1 MALDNP
7 DGFDRTGMSIPLKF
21 SMSGDATTWTTN
33 NPVGVNGFE
42 VGSAWWALMN
52 EYAYW
57 SWNGSVSDTVNWTG
71 SGIVGMANGAPL
83 LPRFVFTFTAPDLAI
98 DQLAT
103 FCVDSCSIPNQVPPG
118 KYDWLFENPVPNFG
132 GPICMTIKKQPNV
145 NAEFSNCPSVELSS
159 QFHVPFSYDLNATDV
174 EGNLPLVFGMISGPG
189 EVNSGTGL
197 WEFDATCDDVGSH
210 DVVVGVKDTEHSD
223 FVECAFTINVLNAT
237 PTISGDCGA
246 TETIGTGG
254 SKTFDFDAADQNT
267 GDVLVFSLG
276 TAPVGFLGTAI
287 IDPVTGIV
295 TVTPDGACPVGTYTF
310 TAIVTDCNGAT
321 ASCDFFVNVI
331 SEVPFEIV
339 IEKIH
344 GQLQGHHAYVDVTVE
359 AGSEIILGFDFL
371 IGYDN
376 SVLAFVGAIPGA
388 IFDIPG
394 ANEWEYFTYRY
405 NYNGNCGNG
414 CPSGLLRVVG
424 MAEYNDGPHNPTVMV
439 LPGGTVLFTLDFL
452 VSADYNVGGMF
463 APVNFFWMDCGDNA
477 VAFNYR
483 SDPPLAVTTGLSLGV
498 FWYNGN
504 PYIEVTNPLYGF
516 PTYFGA
522 QEDCFDNPLPD
533 KPVPVPFVY
542 FYGGG
547 VDIIP
552 PDEIDARGDVN
563 LNGVANEIAD
573 AVVFT
578 NYFIYGPAAFTVS
591 YEGQK
596 AATEINGD
604 GIALTVADLVY
615 LIRVIV
621 GDALPLPKENPN
633 IVLNA
638 VADGHSVMLSS
649 EVGAAYFVLA
659 GDVSVTLG
667 SGAAGMELATGMID
681 DNTVALVYSFGKGMT
696 ASGHV
701 INTTGE
707 LISVEA
713 ADYNGI
719 AYKTEILP
727 ANFSLKNYPN
737 PFNPATT
744 IEMSLPVA
752 ADWSIDVYNVLGQKV
767 ANYSGTSEAGI
778 VTVEF
783 DGSQI
788 GSGVFFYR
796 AQAGAFSATEK
807 MVMLK

>member
-1 MALDNP
+1 
-7 DGFDRTGMSIPLKF
+7 
-21 SMSGDATTWTTN
+21 
-33 NPVGVNGFE
+33 
-42 VGSAWWALMN
+42 
-52 EYAYW
+52 
-57 SWNGSVSDTVNWTG
+57 
-71 SGIVGMANGAPL
+71 
-83 LPRFVFTFTAPDLAI
+83 
-98 DQLAT
+98 
-103 FCVDSCSIPNQVPPG
+103 
-118 KYDWLFENPVPNFG
+118 
-132 GPICMTIKKQPNV
+132 MT
-145 NAEFSNCPSVELSS
+145 
-159 QFHVPFSYDLNATDV
+159 
-174 EGNLPLVFGMISGPG
+174 
-189 EVNSGTGL
+189 
-197 WEFDATCDDVGSH
+197 
-210 DVVVGVKDTEHSD
+210 
-223 FVECAFTINVLNAT
+223 
-237 PTISGDCGA
+237 
-246 TETIGTGG
+246 
-254 SKTFDFDAADQNT
+254 
-267 GDVLVFSLG
+267 
-276 TAPVGFLGTAI
+276 
-287 IDPVTGIV
+287 V
-295 TVTPDGACPVGTYTF
+295 TVT
-310 TAIVTDCNGAT
+310 DCAGAT
-321 ASCDFFVNVI
+321 ASCTFDANVI
-331 SEVPFEIV
+331 NEVPFKIV

-359 AGSEIILGFDFL
+359 EGSENLLGFDML
-371 IGYDN
+371 IGYDP

-424 MAEYNDGPHNPTVMV
+424 MAEYNDGPHNPTIMV

-452 VSADYNVGGMF
+452 VSNDYNVAGMF
-463 APVNFFWMDCGDNA
+463 APVNFYWMDCGDNA
-477 VAFNYR
+477 IAFNYR
-483 SDPPLAVTTGLSLGV
+483 SADPLEVTTGLSLGV

-504 PYIEVTNPLYGF
+504 PYLDVTDPFFGF
-516 PTYFGA
+516 PTYYGA
-522 QEDCFDNPLPD
+522 QDECFGPFWDDPT

-552 PDEIDARGDVN
+552 TDEIDARGDVN

-578 NYFIYGPAAFTVS
+578 NYFIYGASAFTVN

-638 VADGHSVMLSS
+638 VADGHSVVLNS

-659 GDVSVTLG
+659 GDVPVTLG

-681 DNTVALVYSFGKGMT
+681 GNTVALVYSFEKGMT
-696 ASGHV
+696 ASGNV

-719 AYKTEILP
+719 GYTAKILP

-744 IEMSLPVA
+744 IEMSLPLA

-783 DGSQI
+783 DGSQV

>member
-1 MALDNP
+1 
-7 DGFDRTGMSIPLKF
+7 
-21 SMSGDATTWTTN
+21 
-33 NPVGVNGFE
+33 
-42 VGSAWWALMN
+42 
-52 EYAYW
+52 
-57 SWNGSVSDTVNWTG
+57 
-71 SGIVGMANGAPL
+71 
-83 LPRFVFTFTAPDLAI
+83 
-98 DQLAT
+98 
-103 FCVDSCSIPNQVPPG
+103 
-118 KYDWLFENPVPNFG
+118 
-132 GPICMTIKKQPNV
+132 
-145 NAEFSNCPSVELSS
+145 
-159 QFHVPFSYDLNATDV
+159 
-174 EGNLPLVFGMISGPG
+174 
-189 EVNSGTGL
+189 
-197 WEFDATCDDVGSH
+197 
-210 DVVVGVKDTEHSD
+210 
-223 FVECAFTINVLNAT
+223 
-237 PTISGDCGA
+237 
-246 TETIGTGG
+246 
-254 SKTFDFDAADQNT
+254 
-267 GDVLVFSLG
+267 
-276 TAPVGFLGTAI
+276 
-287 IDPVTGIV
+287 
-295 TVTPDGACPVGTYTF
+295 
-310 TAIVTDCNGAT
+310 
-321 ASCDFFVNVI
+321 
-331 SEVPFEIV
+331 
-339 IEKIH
+339 
-344 GQLQGHHAYVDVTVE
+344 
-359 AGSEIILGFDFL
+359 
-371 IGYDN
+371 
-376 SVLAFVGAIPGA
+376 
-388 IFDIPG
+388 
-394 ANEWEYFTYRY
+394 
-405 NYNGNCGNG
+405 
-414 CPSGLLRVVG
+414 
-424 MAEYNDGPHNPTVMV
+424 MV
-439 LPGGTVLFTLDFL
+439 LPAGTVLFTLDFL
-452 VSADYNVGGMF
+452 VSNDYNVAGMF
-463 APVNFFWMDCGDNA
+463 APVNFYWMDCGDNA

-483 SDPPLAVTTGLSLGV
+483 SADPLEVTTGVSKQV

-504 PYIEVTNPLYGF
+504 PYLEVTDFNFGF
-516 PTYFGA
+516 PTYYGV
-522 QEDCFDNPLPD
+522 QTECLENPLPD
-533 KPVPVPFVY
+533 KPVPDTFVV

-552 PDEIDARGDVN
+552 TDEIDARGDVN

-578 NYFIYGPAAFTVS
+578 NYFIYGASAFTVN

-638 VADGHSVMLSS
+638 VADGHSVVLNS

-659 GDVSVTLG
+659 GDVPVTLG

-681 DNTVALVYSFGKGMT
+681 GNTVALVYSFEKGMT
-696 ASGHV
+696 ASGNV

-719 AYKTEILP
+719 GYTAKILP

-744 IEMSLPVA
+744 IEMSLPLA

-783 DGSQI
+783 DGSQV